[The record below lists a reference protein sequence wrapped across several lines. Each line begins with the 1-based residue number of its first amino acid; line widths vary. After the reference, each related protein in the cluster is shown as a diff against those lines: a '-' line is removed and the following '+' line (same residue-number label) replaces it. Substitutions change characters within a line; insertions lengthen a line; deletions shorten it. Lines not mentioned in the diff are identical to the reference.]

1 MFKKVCGMD
10 AYIENDMIKYF
21 VINNKNCSAYKK
33 YKYGGYVNILPMKIS
48 TFRSG
53 WYSDRY
59 FVK

>member
-1 MFKKVCGMD
+1 MD

-21 VINNKNCSAYKK
+21 VINNKTCSAYKK